1 MATTFMDLTT
11 SWQQI
16 SATATVV
23 QVSSG
28 TVMMQSQ
35 PTIPAD
41 TDTRG
46 HIMFGDKNL
55 AGLGWINSIAGEKL
69 YARALQ
75 GKASIVLSPDIG

>member
-16 SATATVV
+16 SASAIIM
-23 QVSSG
+23 QVGSG
-28 TVMMQSQ
+28 TVLLQVQ
-35 PTIPAD
+35 TNIPPD

-46 HIMFGDKNL
+46 HVFFGAGNL
-55 AGLGWINSIAGEKL
+55 AGIGWAAYTAGEKL

-75 GKASIVLSPDIG
+75 GKASIVLTPDIG